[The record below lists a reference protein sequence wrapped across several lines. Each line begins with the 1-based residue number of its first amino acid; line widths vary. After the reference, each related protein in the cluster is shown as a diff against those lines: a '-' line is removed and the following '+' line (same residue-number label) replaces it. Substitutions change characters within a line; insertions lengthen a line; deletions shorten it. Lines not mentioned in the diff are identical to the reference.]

1 MGPAFSRHSLWYN
14 VGEPK
19 RGAEGS
25 TTLDIVHYIYAIGSG
40 HLEWLVYAASLL
52 CSVLPDALVAYRRG
66 FGMRGFRF
74 GRRRARLVKALQAP
88 VRTAVH
94 HRSGADR
101 ARGAGRLP
109 RIPVLQEPTS
119 PLGGRRQ
126 SVTSSLASA
135 PGR

>member
-1 MGPAFSRHSLWYN
+1 MRRRVGPAFSRHSLWYN

-19 RGAEGS
+19 RGAERS

-74 GRRRARLVKALQAP
+74 GRRRGSLRLFRLLFVLLFTTALGPIVLVAL
-88 VRTAVH
+88 VAYLAYRFF
-94 HRSGADR
+94 RSRR
-101 ARGAGRLP
+101 AR
-109 RIPVLQEPTS
+109 
-119 PLGGRRQ
+119 
-126 SVTSSLASA
+126 
-135 PGR
+135 